1 MKTICLN
8 YRELK
13 MLTEIVDKFPDS
25 SGPIKISQTDS
36 NGIGSTVTVSLGTY
50 VNDVYGEFT
59 ITLTDERDW

>member
-36 NGIGSTVTVSLGTY
+36 NGIGSTVTVSLGPRTPS
-50 VNDVYGEFT
+50 V
-59 ITLTDERDW
+59 